1 MKQKETLFSPH
12 LPPLAERVR
21 PQSLDEFIGQDHL
34 TGKQKIISITII
46 LDLIKKIR
54 KLKNKKTISL
64 INKNQ

>member
-34 TGKQKIISITII
+34 TGKQKLSQCSV
-46 LDLIKKIR
+46 KA
-54 KLKNKKTISL
+54 NNYSP
-64 INKNQ
+64 